1 MHSGREPSN
10 PHFEHA
16 VVKQVADSSST
27 SQLDLASCVVAF
39 GKPLELIS
47 GSESNVTHDQVH
59 AQSECS
65 NATLANDRTIH
76 SDVAFRHLSD
86 VNTLPRNG

>member
-1 MHSGREPSN
+1 MRSGREPST

-16 VVKQVADSSST
+16 VLKPVADSSST

-47 GSESNVTHDQVH
+47 GGESIVMDDQVH
-59 AQSECS
+59 AHSGSS

-76 SDVAFRHLSD
+76 SDVAS
-86 VNTLPRNG
+86 PM